1 MKPPFRHL
9 TSIKDANCNPWLD
22 YVPRLSLRDAALLK
36 RLRPPGLVAFSFLAS
51 EISVWVSL
59 VLPRLKGEKP
69 MTNKLLLA
77 AIAFGLWANAATSL
91 VRPVQA
97 QTDQL
102 ASEVRRIAEELR
114 QLVENGDQCL
124 NPKLCQR

>member
-1 MKPPFRHL
+1 
-9 TSIKDANCNPWLD
+9 
-22 YVPRLSLRDAALLK
+22 
-36 RLRPPGLVAFSFLAS
+36 
-51 EISVWVSL
+51 
-59 VLPRLKGEKP
+59 

-102 ASEVRRIAEELR
+102 TSEVRRIAEELR

-124 NPKLCQR
+124 NPKLWKVADCDGMLDCCDARAMRNSSI